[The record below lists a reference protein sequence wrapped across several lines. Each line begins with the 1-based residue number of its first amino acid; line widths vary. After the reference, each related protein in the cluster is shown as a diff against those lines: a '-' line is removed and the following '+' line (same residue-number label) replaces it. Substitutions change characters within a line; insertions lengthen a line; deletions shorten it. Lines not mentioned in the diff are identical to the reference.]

1 MYCVF
6 VSLFVFVFVTEQVQ
20 VHAGSHSSWLGRKIF
35 LTQPCDGSRGST
47 KSNSTF
53 SFQKYIGIKKL
64 FGLAEG
70 TDFQAGGNTFENSPF
85 AIDHD
90 NDISVLDKS

>member
-35 LTQPCDGSRGST
+35 LTQPCDGSQVAPSLT
-47 KSNSTF
+47 LLF
-53 SFQKYIGIKKL
+53 PFKYIGIKKL
-64 FGLAEG
+64 LGLAGG
-70 TDFQAGGNTFENSPF
+70 TDFQAGGNTFEKPF
-85 AIDHD
+85 AIDQD